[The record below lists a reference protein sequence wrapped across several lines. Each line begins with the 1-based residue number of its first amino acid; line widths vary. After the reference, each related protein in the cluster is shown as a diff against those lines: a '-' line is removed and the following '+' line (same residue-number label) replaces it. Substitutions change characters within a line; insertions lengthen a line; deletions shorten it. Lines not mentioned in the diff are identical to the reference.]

1 MQRDRSST
9 HHRSAD
15 DNTKHTHLSHVT
27 SSLVFFCEDKDISF
41 LRHVIDLNQLLM
53 LGLHAVDHD
62 DLGGAGRMI
71 EIREMTC
78 GRLAW

>member
-15 DNTKHTHLSHVT
+15 DNTKHTQLFHVT
-27 SSLVFFCEDKDISF
+27 SSLFFLRRKDISL

-53 LGLHAVDHD
+53 PSVYTFWGNQ
-62 DLGGAGRMI
+62 GPSI
-71 EIREMTC
+71 MTISSA
-78 GRLAW
+78 LADKKRRRWP